1 MPRGGIIIVSMIGR
15 PLLRAAIA
23 VAGLAFVLMAGAASG
38 APPAGSK
45 DRFELSAD
53 LEARVA
59 AHQDLVTSAGRSPDD
74 FCKLAADTVQIL
86 DPVTLEL
93 SRFGG
98 SEHSNISFEAI

>member
-1 MPRGGIIIVSMIGR
+1 MPLPGGNRRLMIRR
-15 PLLRAAIA
+15 PFLRAAIA
-23 VAGLAFVLMAGAASG
+23 VAGLAFGVLAGAASG
-38 APPAGSK
+38 AQPASLK

-59 AHQDLVTSAGRSPDD
+59 VHQELVTHAGRSPDD

-86 DPVTLEL
+86 DPVALEL

-98 SEHSNISFEAI
+98 SEHN